1 MTRSSKVLFLGIALA
16 VICGFCGVLML
27 TNPLNIA
34 AGIIACLTFLGG
46 VMCFCTYHVLAAS
59 EDDPYVDPDYD

>member
-1 MTRSSKVLFLGIALA
+1 
-16 VICGFCGVLML
+16 ML